1 MKKLL
6 VFTWFCFV
14 GSARADQILVDFELV
29 PSQSLLQVG
38 GYAQFGTLQY
48 PATPQ
53 ADGSFVAQWVG
64 TIHASV
70 NRGGIDPIAIEI
82 NPSTIDALPSGN
94 WQPNETPADY
104 GLTVIG
110 VNGAIRDFTL
120 DLSQLGTNLGAGGTF
135 AAALNVLGTGT
146 LDVATGSSYPISS
159 VGSFT
164 PGLASLTSAPLP
176 NGDNLWTLVLPVQ
189 MTWVLP
195 DDALTVVGTLEGFLT
210 ATADVPPPPV
220 VNFPEPASLTL
231 ACVGLALVIA
241 WRGWRV

>member
-1 MKKLL
+1 MKQSIVVLWL
-6 VFTWFCFV
+6 GLV
-14 GSARADQILVDFELV
+14 GSASADQILVDFQLV

-38 GYAQFGTLQY
+38 GYAQFGTQQY

-53 ADGSFVAQWVG
+53 ADGSFVAQWAG

-70 NRGGIDPIAIEI
+70 NRSGIDPIAIEI

-94 WQPNETPADY
+94 WQPNGTPADY

-135 AAALNVLGTGT
+135 AAALDVLGNGT
-146 LDVATGSSYPISS
+146 LDVATGSSYPITS

-195 DDALTVVGTLEGFLT
+195 DDTLTVVGTLDGTIT

-220 VNFPEPASLTL
+220 VTFPEPASWTL
-231 ACVGLALVIA
+231 VCVGLTLVIA
-241 WRGWRV
+241 WRRWRG